1 MIGRANYRLG
11 AMLKC
16 NLVLHNQVRAFC
28 SVSTP
33 DSYYL
38 YYWIAGFIEGEGSF
52 NVSFKLKADLRMGI
66 QVSPE
71 LSVTQHVAKHMEKLF
86 SI

>member
-1 MIGRANYRLG
+1 LGNQQGSPDNLRYTSSFMIS
-11 AMLKC
+11 
-16 NLVLHNQVRAFC
+16 RAFC

-33 DSYYL
+33 DYANTYSL

-66 QVSPE
+66 QISPE
-71 LSVTQHVAKHMEKLF
+71 LSVTQHVDGKAVC
-86 SI
+86 